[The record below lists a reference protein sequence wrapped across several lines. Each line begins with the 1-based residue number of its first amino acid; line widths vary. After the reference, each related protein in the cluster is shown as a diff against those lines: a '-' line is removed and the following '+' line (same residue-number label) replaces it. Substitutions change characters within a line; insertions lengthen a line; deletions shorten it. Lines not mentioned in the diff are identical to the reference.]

1 MFYITYLSIMY
12 VTESPQ
18 KPVSTLA
25 SAITDTAPSKQAVQ
39 AWDPI
44 AEMWQQLTKGLTG
57 LNDDPSA
64 AAAANQSGGVSST
77 HTAAPSSATVTGQY
91 RNS

>member
-1 MFYITYLSIMY
+1 MFYITYLANIN

-25 SAITDTAPSKQAVQ
+25 SALTDTAPSKQAVQ

-44 AEMWQQLTKGLTG
+44 AEMCQQLTKGLTG

-77 HTAAPSSATVTGQY
+77 HTTAPTAATVTGQY